1 MNDAPGPSD
10 PRPAAG
16 FRLMGVLN
24 VTPDSFS
31 DGGRF
36 EGPDAVERAVAA
48 GVAMAAAGAA
58 ILDVGGESTRP
69 GAARVPAEE
78 QARRVV
84 PVFAGLRAALAD
96 GFPEVVLGVDTTR
109 ASVAEAA
116 AEAGATLLN
125 DVSAGLDDPELFGVA
140 ATRGLPVV
148 LMHKRGE
155 PADMQRSPSYEDVV
169 SEVAGFLGERAAAAA
184 DAGVPSVVLDPGI
197 GFGKTLGHNLALL
210 RGLPRLVALG
220 HPVLL
225 GTSRKSFLARLDP
238 AAADAAGRLPGSI
251 ATAVLGLAA
260 GVSVFRVHDVAEH
273 RQALAAAAAVLKPDS
288 APGKG

>member
-1 MNDAPGPSD
+1 MTDAPHPSD
-10 PRPAAG
+10 RRPAAA

-48 GVAMAAAGAA
+48 GVAMVAAGAA

-69 GAARVPAEE
+69 GAARVPVEE
-78 QARRVV
+78 QTRRVV
-84 PVFAGLRAALAD
+84 PVIAGLRAALAD
-96 GFPEVVLGVDTTR
+96 GLPGVVLSVDTTR
-109 ASVAEAA
+109 AAVAEAA

-140 ATRGLPVV
+140 AARGLPVV

-169 SEVAGFLGERAAAAA
+169 SEVAGFLAERAGAAA

-210 RGLPRLVALG
+210 GGLPRLVSLG

-238 AAADAAGRLPGSI
+238 GAAEPAGRLPGSL